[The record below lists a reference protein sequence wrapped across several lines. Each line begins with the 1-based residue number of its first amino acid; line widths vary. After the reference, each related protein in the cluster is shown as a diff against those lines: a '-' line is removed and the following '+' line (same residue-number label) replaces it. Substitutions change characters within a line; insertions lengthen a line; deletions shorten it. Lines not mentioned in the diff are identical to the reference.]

1 MIVKEIL
8 EGFKQVWARG
18 KKGLVR
24 KYRCTDGAKKG
35 RTVAKP
41 STCATAVSQKKSV
54 TLAKTRRTKG
64 ASQEVKRS
72 KTMHRPTSKR
82 VRSAN
87 KRLKIKPR
95 KRK

>member
-1 MIVKEIL
+1 MLVEEIL

-41 STCATAVSQKKSV
+41 STCSTSVSQQKSV
-54 TLAKTRRTKG
+54 TLKKTRRTKG
-64 ASQEVKRS
+64 PAQSIKRS

-82 VRSAN
+82 IRSAN
-87 KRLKIKPR
+87 KRLKIKPN